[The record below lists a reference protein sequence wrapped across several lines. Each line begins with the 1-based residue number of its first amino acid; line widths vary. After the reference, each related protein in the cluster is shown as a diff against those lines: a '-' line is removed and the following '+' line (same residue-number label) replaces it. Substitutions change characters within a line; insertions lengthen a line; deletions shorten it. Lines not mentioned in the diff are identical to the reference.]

1 MFTRVQPKLSMLE
14 HKFIPGTPSNKFLW
28 MFGSISSSN
37 TNIWNHPIEFQL
49 KQSLLFMFFKSF
61 QAQRFSTKMPVN
73 CFGQNPP
80 KKNPKAPW
88 KPKTSNKEQ
97 VGNSIYHPKFMS
109 RWYQEDL
116 MLEPFHMLLPSLLPM
131 GVYFVVFFLGGGRI
145 HFIQPQSSN
154 WIEFPQVLLTV
165 WCPKTRGAKTLLKMP
180 GFQLLTSTGDRRI
193 SEPSTVGSKNKEP
206 YNSTVVDRDG
216 STGPCPGCY
225 KGHRT

>member
-14 HKFIPGTPSNKFLW
+14 HKFIPGTPSNQFLW

-49 KQSLLFMFFKSF
+49 KQSLLFMFLLSF
-61 QAQRFSTKMPVN
+61 QAQRFSTKMLVN
-73 CFGQNPP
+73 CLGENPP

-97 VGNSIYHPKFMS
+97 VGSSIYHPKFMS

-131 GVYFVVFFLGGGRI
+131 GVYFVVFFLAGGG
-145 HFIQPQSSN
+145 FILFNRSRQIGSNFPRYCWRFGARNERCKNPVKNTGISSPNQTLQLQS
-154 WIEFPQVLLTV
+154 
-165 WCPKTRGAKTLLKMP
+165 RGP
-180 GFQLLTSTGDRRI
+180 RW
-193 SEPSTVGSKNKEP
+193 V
-206 YNSTVVDRDG
+206 
-216 STGPCPGCY
+216 
-225 KGHRT
+225 HRTVSRLL